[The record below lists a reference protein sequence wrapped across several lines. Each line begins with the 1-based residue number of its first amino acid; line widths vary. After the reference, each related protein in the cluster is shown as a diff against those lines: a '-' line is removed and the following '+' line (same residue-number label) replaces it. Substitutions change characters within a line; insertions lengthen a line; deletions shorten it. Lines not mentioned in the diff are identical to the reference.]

1 MDDMVSQVVHVL
13 DEGNPFMSPTRV
25 LHSRVRK
32 IQRKR
37 KPIRPATGA
46 GKVDAF
52 EKHKERQRKQAK
64 DTHPN
69 VSLRWNDG
77 AKRWLVRQQEND
89 EILRQT
95 EHLNEISLRTIG
107 IGASLGLVKSWST
120 KAKQGISKLKS
131 FDALLSSDPSD
142 LSLLIP
148 CFAFVLHDLTNPNDA
163 PIPIVLKLISLRCS
177 VCRRISS
184 FSCCLTNH
192 RFAPSFHLRDTF
204 GWVSFAC
211 FLCRSL
217 CFSNASTLPAPVA
230 GRIGLRLRC
239 IFLTRE

>member
-1 MDDMVSQVVHVL
+1 MTDMVSQVVQVL

-64 DTHPN
+64 DTHLN

-107 IGASLGLVKSWST
+107 IGASLGLVKRWSS
-120 KAKQGISKLKS
+120 KATQGINKLKS
-131 FDALLSSDPSD
+131 LGTRLTTASNDPERTKLYGEIVSVDAAVFDALRKMLMYS
-142 LSLLIP
+142 
-148 CFAFVLHDLTNPNDA
+148 A
-163 PIPIVLKLISLRCS
+163 
-177 VCRRISS
+177 
-184 FSCCLTNH
+184 
-192 RFAPSFHLRDTF
+192 
-204 GWVSFAC
+204 
-211 FLCRSL
+211 
-217 CFSNASTLPAPVA
+217 TLNTS
-230 GRIGLRLRC
+230 GLIGLERT
-239 IFLTRE
+239 LTKKLTFTKQRRKR

>member
-1 MDDMVSQVVHVL
+1 MVSQVVQVL

-107 IGASLGLVKSWST
+107 IGASLGLVKSWSS
-120 KAKQGISKLKS
+120 KATQEINKLKS
-131 FDALLSSDPSD
+131 LGTLLRSASNDSERAKLYGEIVGIDAAVFDALRKMLMYS
-142 LSLLIP
+142 
-148 CFAFVLHDLTNPNDA
+148 ATLTTSG
-163 PIPIVLKLISLRCS
+163 L
-177 VCRRISS
+177 
-184 FSCCLTNH
+184 
-192 RFAPSFHLRDTF
+192 
-204 GWVSFAC
+204 
-211 FLCRSL
+211 
-217 CFSNASTLPAPVA
+217 
-230 GRIGLRLRC
+230 IGLERTL
-239 IFLTRE
+239 IKKLTFTKQRRKR